1 MNTPEKC
8 AWDANLPRPVM
19 SAIQM
24 HRPAQA
30 REIAGIVLFLSSDQA
45 SSATGGV
52 FTVDGGQTAH

>member
-1 MNTPEKC
+1 
-8 AWDANLPRPVM
+8 M